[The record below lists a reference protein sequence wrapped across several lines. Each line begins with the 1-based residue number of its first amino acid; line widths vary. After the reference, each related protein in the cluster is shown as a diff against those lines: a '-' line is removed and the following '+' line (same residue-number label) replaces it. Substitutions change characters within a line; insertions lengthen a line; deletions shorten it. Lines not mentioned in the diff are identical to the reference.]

1 MFNPG
6 RRIAGRHIPESSA
19 PSDYL
24 GKNAASR
31 CLAAHSTGL
40 VGTLML
46 SGPRSSAEV
55 QLFSRSALAEFR
67 LGSLF
72 TQPGNERHS
81 VPIGYGFVQSSMQKL
96 IETRL
101 AFFVA
106 LLGTCFLLCPKVS
119 HPQTTQENSNQTVKS
134 VQGETTAD
142 YNRRLEQ
149 LNQSLATP
157 SVDSEPGEYRIGAHD
172 LLEINVFEAPDLNR
186 SLRVSAGGEISMP
199 LLGAVQSSGLTAR
212 ELEGTLEVKL
222 RQYMKDPHVGVFV
235 TTVESHPVSVVGAVK
250 KPGVFQIRGTKT
262 VLEMLSM
269 SEGLA
274 DDAGDQVLVM
284 RGAGLHFGSDSNR
297 AGANA
302 DAAASSAAVA
312 DPNDNETIK
321 INLKDLLESGDQRYN
336 VAVYPGDIV
345 KVTRGGIIY
354 VIGDVK
360 KPGGFVLKSDQNM
373 SVLKAIALAEGLNA
387 TAAKSR
393 TKIIR
398 TNEKTGQR
406 VEFPIDLG
414 KVLAGKTA
422 DTPLEP
428 ADIVFVPNSSGKTML
443 YKGSEAAVATASGL
457 IIWR

>member
-1 MFNPG
+1 M
-6 RRIAGRHIPESSA
+6 
-19 PSDYL
+19 
-24 GKNAASR
+24 
-31 CLAAHSTGL
+31 
-40 VGTLML
+40 V
-46 SGPRSSAEV
+46 
-55 QLFSRSALAEFR
+55 
-67 LGSLF
+67 
-72 TQPGNERHS
+72 
-81 VPIGYGFVQSSMQKL
+81 QKL
-96 IETRL
+96 MQPPPEKRL
-101 AFFVA
+101 TFLAVSLGA
-106 LLGTCFLLCPKVS
+106 CLLLYPPVS
-119 HPQTTQENSNQTVKS
+119 HPQS
-134 VQGETTAD
+134 VQDESNRTGKPVLGETPED
-142 YNRRLEQ
+142 YNRRLQQ

-157 SVDSEPGEYRIGAHD
+157 ATDSEQGEYRIGSHD

-212 ELEGTLEVKL
+212 ELEGTLEVRL

-269 SEGLA
+269 AEGLS
-274 DDAGDQVLVM
+274 DDAGDEVLVM
-284 RGAGLHFGSDSNR
+284 RGAGLHFGSDSNGGS
-297 AGANA
+297 ANPDVTASPAPQSPSQTQMPSGAA
-302 DAAASSAAVA
+302 DDLSY
-312 DPNDNETIK
+312 NDTIK
-321 INLKDLLESGDQRYN
+321 INLKDLLESGDQRFN

-360 KPGGFVLKSDQNM
+360 KPGGFVLKTDQNM

-398 TNEKTGQR
+398 TDEKTGQR
-406 VEFPIDLG
+406 FEFPIDLG
-414 KVLAGKTA
+414 KVLAGKTP
-422 DTPLEP
+422 DTPLKP
-428 ADIVFVPNSSGKTML
+428 ADIVFIPNSSGKTML

>member
-1 MFNPG
+1 MVQNLMQPP
-6 RRIAGRHIPESSA
+6 PEKRLTFLAVS
-19 PSDYL
+19 L
-24 GKNAASR
+24 GA
-31 CLAAHSTGL
+31 CL
-40 VGTLML
+40 
-46 SGPRSSAEV
+46 
-55 QLFSRSALAEFR
+55 
-67 LGSLF
+67 
-72 TQPGNERHS
+72 
-81 VPIGYGFVQSSMQKL
+81 
-96 IETRL
+96 
-101 AFFVA
+101 
-106 LLGTCFLLCPKVS
+106 LLYPPVS
-119 HPQTTQENSNQTVKS
+119 HPQS
-134 VQGETTAD
+134 VQDESNRTGKPVLGETPED
-142 YNRRLEQ
+142 YNRRLQQ

-157 SVDSEPGEYRIGAHD
+157 ATDSEQGEYRIGSHD

-212 ELEGTLEVKL
+212 ELEGTLEVRL

-262 VLEMLSM
+262 VLEMLYM
-269 SEGLA
+269 AEGLS
-274 DDAGDQVLVM
+274 DDAGDEVLVM
-284 RGAGLHFGSDSNR
+284 RGAGLHFGSDSNGGS
-297 AGANA
+297 ANPDVTASPAPQSPSQTQMPSGAA
-302 DAAASSAAVA
+302 DDLSY
-312 DPNDNETIK
+312 NDTIK
-321 INLKDLLESGDQRYN
+321 INLKDLLESGDQRFN

-360 KPGGFVLKSDQNM
+360 KPGGFVLKTDQNM

-398 TNEKTGQR
+398 TDEKTGQR
-406 VEFPIDLG
+406 FEFPIDLG
-414 KVLAGKTA
+414 KVLAGKTP
-422 DTPLEP
+422 DTPLKP
-428 ADIVFVPNSSGKTML
+428 ADIVFIPNSSGKTML

>member
-1 MFNPG
+1 VVQNLMPPP
-6 RRIAGRHIPESSA
+6 PE
-19 PSDYL
+19 
-24 GKNAASR
+24 K
-31 CLAAHSTGL
+31 
-40 VGTLML
+40 
-46 SGPRSSAEV
+46 
-55 QLFSRSALAEFR
+55 R
-67 LGSLF
+67 L
-72 TQPGNERHS
+72 T
-81 VPIGYGFVQSSMQKL
+81 
-96 IETRL
+96 
-101 AFFVA
+101 FFAA
-106 LLGTCFLLCPKVS
+106 LLGACLLLCPPVS
-119 HPQTTQENSNQTVKS
+119 QPQSVQDEPNRTGKS
-134 VQGETTAD
+134 VQGETPEE
-142 YNRRLEQ
+142 YNRRLQQ

-157 SVDSEPGEYRIGAHD
+157 AAGSEQGEYRIGSHD

-212 ELEGTLEVKL
+212 ELEGTLEVRL

-269 SEGLA
+269 AEGLS
-274 DDAGDQVLVM
+274 DDAGDEVLVM
-284 RGAGLHFGSDSNR
+284 RGAGLHFGSDSNGGGANPDVTASPAAQSPSQKQMP
-297 AGANA
+297 AGAA
-302 DAAASSAAVA
+302 DDLSY
-312 DPNDNETIK
+312 NDTIK
-321 INLKDLLESGDQRYN
+321 INLKDLLESGDQRFN

-360 KPGGFVLKSDQNM
+360 KPGGFVLKTDQNM

-398 TNEKTGQR
+398 TDEKTGQR
-406 VEFPIDLG
+406 FEFPIDLG
-414 KVLAGKTA
+414 KVLAGKTP
-422 DTPLEP
+422 DTPLKP
-428 ADIVFVPNSSGKTML
+428 ADIVFIPNSSGKTML

>member
-1 MFNPG
+1 VVQNLMQPP
-6 RRIAGRHIPESSA
+6 PEKRLTFLAVSLCA
-19 PSDYL
+19 
-24 GKNAASR
+24 
-31 CLAAHSTGL
+31 CL
-40 VGTLML
+40 
-46 SGPRSSAEV
+46 
-55 QLFSRSALAEFR
+55 
-67 LGSLF
+67 
-72 TQPGNERHS
+72 
-81 VPIGYGFVQSSMQKL
+81 
-96 IETRL
+96 
-101 AFFVA
+101 
-106 LLGTCFLLCPKVS
+106 LLYPPVS
-119 HPQTTQENSNQTVKS
+119 HPQS
-134 VQGETTAD
+134 VQDESNRTGKPVLGETPED
-142 YNRRLEQ
+142 YNRRLQQ

-157 SVDSEPGEYRIGAHD
+157 ATDSEQGEYRIGSHD

-212 ELEGTLEVKL
+212 ELEGTLEVRL

-250 KPGVFQIRGTKT
+250 KPGVFQIRGTNT

-269 SEGLA
+269 AEGLS
-274 DDAGDQVLVM
+274 DDAGDEVLVM
-284 RGAGLHFGSDSNR
+284 RGAGLHFGSDSNGGS
-297 AGANA
+297 ANPDVTASPAPQSPSQTQMPSGAA
-302 DAAASSAAVA
+302 DDLSY
-312 DPNDNETIK
+312 NDTIK
-321 INLKDLLESGDQRYN
+321 INLKDLLESGDQRFN

-360 KPGGFVLKSDQNM
+360 KPGGFVLKTDQNM

-398 TNEKTGQR
+398 TDEKTGQR
-406 VEFPIDLG
+406 FEFPIDLG
-414 KVLAGKTA
+414 KVLAGKTP
-422 DTPLEP
+422 DTPLKP
-428 ADIVFVPNSSGKTML
+428 ADIVFIPNSSGKTML

>member
-1 MFNPG
+1 MVQNLMQPP
-6 RRIAGRHIPESSA
+6 PEKRLTFLAVSLCA
-19 PSDYL
+19 
-24 GKNAASR
+24 
-31 CLAAHSTGL
+31 CL
-40 VGTLML
+40 
-46 SGPRSSAEV
+46 
-55 QLFSRSALAEFR
+55 
-67 LGSLF
+67 
-72 TQPGNERHS
+72 
-81 VPIGYGFVQSSMQKL
+81 
-96 IETRL
+96 
-101 AFFVA
+101 
-106 LLGTCFLLCPKVS
+106 LLYPPVS
-119 HPQTTQENSNQTVKS
+119 HPQS
-134 VQGETTAD
+134 VQDESNRTGKPVLGETPED
-142 YNRRLEQ
+142 YNRRLQQ

-157 SVDSEPGEYRIGAHD
+157 ATDSEQGEYRIGSHD

-212 ELEGTLEVKL
+212 ELEGTLEVRL

-269 SEGLA
+269 AEGLS
-274 DDAGDQVLVM
+274 DDAGDEVLVM
-284 RGAGLHFGSDSNR
+284 RGAGLHFGSDSNGGS
-297 AGANA
+297 ANPDVTASPAPQSPSQTQMPSGAA
-302 DAAASSAAVA
+302 DDLSY
-312 DPNDNETIK
+312 NDTIK
-321 INLKDLLESGDQRYN
+321 INLKDLLESGDQRFN

-360 KPGGFVLKSDQNM
+360 KPGGFVLKTDQNM

-398 TNEKTGQR
+398 TDEKTGQR
-406 VEFPIDLG
+406 FEFPIDLG
-414 KVLAGKTA
+414 KVLAGKTP
-422 DTPLEP
+422 DTPLKP
-428 ADIVFVPNSSGKTML
+428 ADIVFIPNSSGKTML

>member
-1 MFNPG
+1 M
-6 RRIAGRHIPESSA
+6 
-19 PSDYL
+19 
-24 GKNAASR
+24 
-31 CLAAHSTGL
+31 
-40 VGTLML
+40 V
-46 SGPRSSAEV
+46 
-55 QLFSRSALAEFR
+55 
-67 LGSLF
+67 
-72 TQPGNERHS
+72 
-81 VPIGYGFVQSSMQKL
+81 QKL
-96 IETRL
+96 MQPPPEKRL
-101 AFFVA
+101 TFLAVSLGA
-106 LLGTCFLLCPKVS
+106 CLLLYPPVS
-119 HPQTTQENSNQTVKS
+119 HPQS
-134 VQGETTAD
+134 VQDESNRTGKPVLGETPED
-142 YNRRLEQ
+142 YNRRLQQ

-157 SVDSEPGEYRIGAHD
+157 ATDSEQGEYRIGSHD

-212 ELEGTLEVKL
+212 ELEGTLEVRL

-269 SEGLA
+269 AEGLS
-274 DDAGDQVLVM
+274 DDAGDEVLVM
-284 RGAGLHFGSDSNR
+284 RGAGLHFGSDSNGGS
-297 AGANA
+297 ANPDVTASPAPQSPSQTQVPSGAA
-302 DAAASSAAVA
+302 DDLSY
-312 DPNDNETIK
+312 NDTIK
-321 INLKDLLESGDQRYN
+321 INLKDLLESGDQRFN

-360 KPGGFVLKSDQNM
+360 KPGGFVLKTDQNM

-398 TNEKTGQR
+398 TDEKTGQR
-406 VEFPIDLG
+406 FEFPIDLG
-414 KVLAGKTA
+414 KVLAGKTP
-422 DTPLEP
+422 DTPLKP
-428 ADIVFVPNSSGKTML
+428 ADIVFIPNSSGKTML

>member
-1 MFNPG
+1 MVQNLMPLP
-6 RRIAGRHIPESSA
+6 PEKRLTFLAVS
-19 PSDYL
+19 L
-24 GKNAASR
+24 GA
-31 CLAAHSTGL
+31 CLL
-40 VGTLML
+40 L
-46 SGPRSSAEV
+46 SP
-55 QLFSRSALAEFR
+55 
-67 LGSLF
+67 
-72 TQPGNERHS
+72 P
-81 VPIGYGFVQSSMQKL
+81 
-96 IETRL
+96 
-101 AFFVA
+101 
-106 LLGTCFLLCPKVS
+106 VS
-119 HPQTTQENSNQTVKS
+119 HPQS
-134 VQGETTAD
+134 VQDEPNRTGKPVQAETPED
-142 YNRRLEQ
+142 YNRRLQQ

-157 SVDSEPGEYRIGAHD
+157 AVDSEQGEYRIGAHD

-212 ELEGTLEVKL
+212 ELEGTLEVRL

-269 SEGLA
+269 AEGLS
-274 DDAGDQVLVM
+274 DDAGDEVLVM
-284 RGAGLHFGSDSNR
+284 RGAGLHFGSDSNGGSANPASQSPSQKQMP
-297 AGANA
+297 AGAA
-302 DAAASSAAVA
+302 DDLSY
-312 DPNDNETIK
+312 NDTIK
-321 INLKDLLESGDQRYN
+321 INLKDLLESGDQRFN

-360 KPGGFVLKSDQNM
+360 KPGGFVLKTDQNM

-398 TNEKTGQR
+398 TDEKTGQR
-406 VEFPIDLG
+406 FEFPIDLG
-414 KVLAGKTA
+414 KVLAGKTP
-422 DTPLEP
+422 DTPLKP
-428 ADIVFVPNSSGKTML
+428 ADIVFIPNSSGKTML